1 MPIYF
6 ACRFIYYHQYKK
18 FEITDNGIYRL
29 NVDRKTVEVIM
40 LQIKGPAIL
49 RSFTVNNKA
58 GIMFWL
64 SGTYKGQIEKNQIHG
79 TEGKIVVAEVK
90 ILRFTN
96 ICLLGK
102 DDKPILIYY

>member
-1 MPIYF
+1 MHIHF
-6 ACRFIYYHQYKK
+6 ACRFIYYHQQNK

-40 LQIKGPAIL
+40 LQIKGPVIL

-58 GIMFWL
+58 GIIFWL

-79 TEGKIVVAEVK
+79 TEGEIVVGENDL
-90 ILRFTN
+90 LRFTN
-96 ICLLGK
+96 LCLLGK
-102 DDKPILIYY
+102 DEKPILIYY